1 MTTMQPW
8 RIERWSKASGE
19 ITAKLRKNSGNQKK
33 KKQNLQKTKKKDKER
48 FAFDFKR
55 DDIITKCCYV
65 TDQFKI

>member
-1 MTTMQPW
+1 MTTMRPW

-33 KKQNLQKTKKKDKER
+33 KKKTKFTKDKER
-48 FAFDFKR
+48 FAFNFKR